1 MGPRGGVR
9 MRHIIATVTG
19 MILPRRERRP
29 RHRYHLWW
37 WFLVPI
43 ASAGFATFAI
53 IGYAGLRL
61 RQSRVV
67 AAAGLYFALELL
79 FIAFSLT
86 PAVKPIA
93 VAFMAICWLG
103 GTVHALVLSDR
114 FSNQLREQN
123 TLADM
128 AWSVAAGVGGV
139 DSPALPWPDSAIDD
153 ALARIQRRRD
163 AHRIVVE
170 DLPLAAELRIGR
182 PDLERTYDDGGL
194 VDVNHVPADTLVAYL
209 DMAPEVA
216 HEIVGTRAI
225 RDGFTSADDL
235 FISVDCLN
243 PARLDMIRDRMIFI
257 PSDLTST
264 LRPVTAEHPARST
277 AVPVSAL
284 ADRGREDL
292 GGSASTTA

>member
-1 MGPRGGVR
+1 
-9 MRHIIATVTG
+9 
-19 MILPRRERRP
+19 MILERPDRRP

-61 RQSRVV
+61 RQRRVV
-67 AAAGLYFALELL
+67 AAAGLYLALELT
-79 FIAFSLT
+79 FIAISFT

-93 VAFMAICWLG
+93 IAFMAICWLG
-103 GTVHALVLSDR
+103 GTIHALLLSER
-114 FSNQLREQN
+114 FSNQLSDQN
-123 TLADM
+123 ARADM
-128 AWSVAAGVGGV
+128 GWLSGAGGV
-139 DSPALPWPDSAIDD
+139 DSPALPWPDPAIADG
-153 ALARIQRRRD
+153 LARIQRRRD

-182 PDLERTYDDGGL
+182 PDLERDYDDGGL
-194 VDVNHVPADTLVAYL
+194 VDVNHVPIDILVEYL

-216 HEIVGTRAI
+216 TEIVRTRAI

-243 PARLDMIRDRMIFI
+243 PARLDMIRDRLIFI
-257 PSDLTST
+257 PRDLTST
-264 LRPVTAEHPARST
+264 VRDEYR
-277 AVPVSAL
+277 
-284 ADRGREDL
+284 
-292 GGSASTTA
+292 

>member
-1 MGPRGGVR
+1 
-9 MRHIIATVTG
+9 MRRVIATVTG
-19 MILPRRERRP
+19 MILPRPGRRP

-61 RQSRVV
+61 RQRRVV
-67 AAAGLYFALELL
+67 AAAVMYLALELT
-79 FIAFSLT
+79 FVAVSVT

-103 GTVHALVLSDR
+103 GTMHALLLSER
-114 FSNQLREQN
+114 FSNQLRDQN
-123 TLADM
+123 ARADM
-128 AWSVAAGVGGV
+128 GRLVPDVADGTE
-139 DSPALPWPDSAIDD
+139 SPALPWPDPAIAD
-153 ALARIQRRRD
+153 ALDRFQRRRD

-182 PDLERTYDDGGL
+182 PDLERSYDDGGL
-194 VDVNHVPADTLVAYL
+194 VDVNHVPIDILVEYL

-216 HEIVGTRAI
+216 TEIVRTRAI

-243 PARLDMIRDRMIFI
+243 PARLDMIRDRLIFI
-257 PSDLTST
+257 PRDLTST
-264 LRPVTAEHPARST
+264 LGEST
-277 AVPVSAL
+277 MR
-284 ADRGREDL
+284 DEYR
-292 GGSASTTA
+292 

>member
-1 MGPRGGVR
+1 
-9 MRHIIATVTG
+9 MRHLIATVMG
-19 MILPRRERRP
+19 MILARPERRL

-43 ASAGFATFAI
+43 GSAGFATFAI

-67 AAAGLYFALELL
+67 AAAMLYFALELV
-79 FIAFSLT
+79 FIAVSFT
-86 PAVKPIA
+86 PAGKLIA
-93 VAFMAICWLG
+93 VAFMAVCWLG
-103 GTVHALVLSDR
+103 GTLHALVLSKR

-128 AWSVAAGVGGV
+128 AWVPAGVGGV
-139 DSPALPWPDSAIDD
+139 DSPAVPWPDPAIED
-153 ALARIQRRRD
+153 ALARIQRRGD
-163 AHRIVVE
+163 AQRIVVE

-182 PDLERTYDDGGL
+182 PDLGRTYDDGGL
-194 VDVNHVPADTLVAYL
+194 VDVNHVPAATLVAYL

-216 HEIVGTRAI
+216 YEIVRTRAI

-264 LRPVTAEHPARST
+264 LPPVATEHPAPST
-277 AVPVSAL
+277 QAPISAL
-284 ADRGREDL
+284 ADSGREDL
-292 GGSASTTA
+292 GGSASTTT

>member
-1 MGPRGGVR
+1 

-19 MILPRRERRP
+19 MILTRPERRP

-67 AAAGLYFALELL
+67 AAAVLYFALELI
-79 FIAFSLT
+79 FIAVSFT
-86 PAVKPIA
+86 PAAKPIA
-93 VAFMAICWLG
+93 VAFIAICWLG
-103 GTVHALVLSDR
+103 GTLHALVLSER

-128 AWSVAAGVGGV
+128 AWSVPAGVGGV
-139 DSPALPWPDSAIDD
+139 DSPGLPWPDPAIED
-153 ALARIQRRRD
+153 ALARIQRRGD

-216 HEIVGTRAI
+216 YEIVRTRAI
-225 RDGFTSADDL
+225 RNGFTSADDL

-243 PARLDMIRDRMIFI
+243 PARLDMIRDRLIFI

-264 LRPVTAEHPARST
+264 LPPVAAEHPVPSTEVPVTA
-277 AVPVSAL
+277 L
-284 ADRGREDL
+284 ADGGREDL
-292 GGSASTTA
+292 GGRASTTA

>member
-1 MGPRGGVR
+1 
-9 MRHIIATVTG
+9 
-19 MILPRRERRP
+19 MILARPERRP

-61 RQSRVV
+61 RQRRVV
-67 AAAGLYFALELL
+67 AAAGLYLALELA
-79 FIAFSLT
+79 FIAVSST
-86 PAVKPIA
+86 SAVKPIA

-114 FSNQLREQN
+114 FSNQLRDQN
-123 TLADM
+123 TVADM
-128 AWSVAAGVGGV
+128 AWSVPAGVGGV
-139 DSPALPWPDSAIDD
+139 ESQDSPWPDPAIED
-153 ALARIQRRRD
+153 ALARIQRRSD

-209 DMAPEVA
+209 DMTPEVA
-216 HEIVGTRAI
+216 HEIVRTRAI
-225 RDGFTSADDL
+225 RNGFSSADDL

-243 PARLDMIRDRMIFI
+243 PARLVMIRDRMIFI

-264 LRPVTAEHPARST
+264 LPADGT
-277 AVPVSAL
+277 
-284 ADRGREDL
+284 
-292 GGSASTTA
+292 